1 MAPVSVI
8 PIQIPRNCEIER
20 ISLVEETPSGPDKGA
35 ESAVDVRWS
44 RPLPDRLLAVV
55 QRPQTGQFRLDCVAL
70 VRGAPAPTGFLPLAR
85 VGLAPAAPMIV
96 SWRAATGLALT
107 VVPHEGTAGP
117 RPILG
122 SLELFADQPGPAYT
136 LAAARPLLENANL
149 PSEPERI
156 LAANDG
162 QGVEPASAA
171 GIGRAGEA
179 RVELSETHS
188 ALDQRGRLWG
198 VTRFDLLS
206 RDPLVQVKLPPGTRL
221 FDVFVDGRVATD
233 AVPARAARENVWEIR
248 LLDSRWPRAVVVVFA
263 GEIDMA
269 QALGRGTRLEGPA
282 VVGLPCAQTV
292 WTFEYP
298 LGMALEAGRPD
309 EVVAQSDLVAIRS
322 AAIDRLESDFRN
334 SIVDCGPDVA
344 LRVQDFLTR
353 RRREAL
359 SPLLSQW
366 RHSMPRDSLAAEED
380 APLLCLTLGPN
391 APELLVRMRRQ
402 TDPAL
407 VGRLLATAVLGT
419 VAGGL
424 WWLNRRRPAVVA
436 GWLQAGGEWWLVP
449 LLGILLG
456 GWWVTM
462 LLPVWPGGVFLTSG
476 VLTAF
481 VGWRSRRSLKAV
493 AAHERQ
499 SVVTPQRADREGTVT
514 QVSPS
519 PITSAADVA
528 SSPDKA

>member
-1 MAPVSVI
+1 V
-8 PIQIPRNCEIER
+8 
-20 ISLVEETPSGPDKGA
+20 
-35 ESAVDVRWS
+35 
-44 RPLPDRLLAVV
+44 
-55 QRPQTGQFRLDCVAL
+55 
-70 VRGAPAPTGFLPLAR
+70 
-85 VGLAPAAPMIV
+85 
-96 SWRAATGLALT
+96 
-107 VVPHEGTAGP
+107 
-117 RPILG
+117 
-122 SLELFADQPGPAYT
+122 
-136 LAAARPLLENANL
+136 
-149 PSEPERI
+149 
-156 LAANDG
+156 
-162 QGVEPASAA
+162 
-171 GIGRAGEA
+171 
-179 RVELSETHS
+179 
-188 ALDQRGRLWG
+188 
-198 VTRFDLLS
+198 
-206 RDPLVQVKLPPGTRL
+206 
-221 FDVFVDGRVATD
+221 
-233 AVPARAARENVWEIR
+233 
-248 LLDSRWPRAVVVVFA
+248 
-263 GEIDMA
+263 
-269 QALGRGTRLEGPA
+269 
-282 VVGLPCAQTV
+282 
-292 WTFEYP
+292 
-298 LGMALEAGRPD
+298 
-309 EVVAQSDLVAIRS
+309 
-322 AAIDRLESDFRN
+322 
-334 SIVDCGPDVA
+334 
-344 LRVQDFLTR
+344 
-353 RRREAL
+353 
-359 SPLLSQW
+359 
-366 RHSMPRDSLAAEED
+366 EED

-499 SVVTPQRADREGTVT
+499 SVVTPQRADREGTVS